1 MSQPVAPQTIS
12 GTGPRAMWRSFQ
24 TALARNPLIL
34 WTTRLLRGILRDR
47 CLLHASALTYSTLL
61 AVVPLLAVVL
71 ALLQGAGF
79 GSHLRPFLLQR
90 FPVLAPEAVDQLLAY
105 ISRANA
111 QAVGSIGLLAL
122 FLVSWAMLSNIEGS
136 LNHIFGIR
144 RARGLLRRTS
154 EYLSMIVVGALVVL
168 LSVFLQTALGSPT
181 LIRHVF
187 GDQVASGTTRLGLTL
202 LPWVSV
208 WGGLTFLY
216 CWMPNT
222 RVPIGPSLLG
232 ALVGGTLFQLLQLGY
247 IELQLGFSRAHAIY
261 GALAQ
266 LPILLVW
273 VYLSWLAVL
282 LGAEAVVA
290 RRSLSVHEDENLT
303 RVAGAAPGPE
313 LLALLALREVGEAFQ
328 AGIPTLRPDELAVR
342 LGVSVRE
349 VREAVE
355 PLTRAGILVEP
366 EGEHGYLPTAALST
380 LSLERILAALRPG
393 GNGGSTR

>member
-1 MSQPVAPQTIS
+1 MSHPISPQR
-12 GTGPRAMWRSFQ
+12 GPGPLGPWRAFKR
-24 TALARNPLIL
+24 ALARNPLVL
-34 WTTRLLRGILRDR
+34 WSTRLLRGALRDR

-71 ALLQGAGF
+71 ALLKGAGF

-90 FPVLAPEAVDQLLAY
+90 FPVLDPEAVDQLLEY

-111 QAVGSIGLLAL
+111 QAVGGIGLLAL
-122 FLVSWAMLSNIEGS
+122 FLVSWAMLSNIEDS

-154 EYLSMIVVGALVVL
+154 EYLSMLVVGALIVL

-181 LIRHVF
+181 LIQYLF

-222 RVPIGPSLLG
+222 RVPLGPSLLG

-273 VYLSWLAVL
+273 VYLSWLVVL

-290 RRSLSVHEDENLT
+290 RRSLSVREDETLT
-303 RVAGAAPGPE
+303 LAAGPAPA
-313 LLALLALREVGEAFQ
+313 LLALLALREVGDAFQ
-328 AGIPTLRPDELAVR
+328 AGVPTLRADELAVR
-342 LGVSVRE
+342 LGVSGRH

-366 EGEHGYLPTAALST
+366 DGEHGYLPAAALSM
-380 LSLERILAALRPG
+380 LSLERILLALGPG
-393 GNGGSTR
+393 GSGGSTR